1 MGKVVHFTMPTTRQ
15 RYQITETDVLAEC
28 LDKAAEKWP
37 HESRSKLLTRLA
49 LAGAEAT
56 LRSPVEQA
64 FAFQIALDQMYRELG
79 EIYHG
84 VTLEDLRADWPE

>member
-1 MGKVVHFTMPTTRQ
+1 MPTARQ
-15 RYQITETDVLAEC
+15 RYQITETDELAEC
-28 LDKAAEKWP
+28 LDKAADKWP
-37 HESRSKLLTRLA
+37 DESRSKLLMRLA